1 MPPRGGRVCP
11 PGASRPA
18 LWASSA
24 GGLQPP
30 DPRGLRAPL
39 WPLNASTGPLRPV
52 WQVAGVRSLLRRLR
66 ASKGLWR
73 PVLDVVL
80 FLKFKNLWSKQGA
93 VGKSRTGAA
102 GRPRPQAVDG
112 GLVHGSLAQAVE
124 RIQRGTGGGPP
135 LGGGDRGQSPLVGI
149 SGEAPKRIF
158 YLSACSKPC
167 FRFA

>member
-1 MPPRGGRVCP
+1 M
-11 PGASRPA
+11 
-18 LWASSA
+18 A

-30 DPRGLRAPL
+30 DPWGLRPPA
-39 WPLNASTGPLRPV
+39 AAERGHGPPALV
-52 WQVAGVRSLLRRLR
+52 WQG
-66 ASKGLWR
+66 KGGW
-73 PVLDVVL
+73 
-80 FLKFKNLWSKQGA
+80 LKFKKSWSKQGA
-93 VGKSRTGAA
+93 VGKARTGAA

>member
-1 MPPRGGRVCP
+1 M
-11 PGASRPA
+11 
-18 LWASSA
+18 
-24 GGLQPP
+24 
-30 DPRGLRAPL
+30 
-39 WPLNASTGPLRPV
+39 
-52 WQVAGVRSLLRRLR
+52 
-66 ASKGLWR
+66 
-73 PVLDVVL
+73 
-80 FLKFKNLWSKQGA
+80 KFKNLWSKQGAVGKSRTGAAGRPRPQAVDGGLVHPTPRRASAGWATRSVVHASASVLA